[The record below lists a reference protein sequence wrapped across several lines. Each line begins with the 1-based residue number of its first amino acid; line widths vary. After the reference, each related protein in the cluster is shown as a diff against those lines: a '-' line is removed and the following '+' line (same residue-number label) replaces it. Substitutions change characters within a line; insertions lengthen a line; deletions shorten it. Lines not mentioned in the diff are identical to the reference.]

1 MDWEERNPN
10 KKKKK
15 KKGNGY
21 RKEYGCKRKK
31 GVRKERNMYNVLKDK
46 GDITEAEM
54 IKRSNRSVKRKK
66 IMYNVDD
73 DRINKP
79 KKLKV
84 YKNRIIN
91 QEIIEKINKKKDQ
104 KQI

>member
-1 MDWEERNPN
+1 M
-10 KKKKK
+10 
-15 KKGNGY
+15 
-21 RKEYGCKRKK
+21 
-31 GVRKERNMYNVLKDK
+31 LKDR

-84 YKNRIIN
+84 YKNRRIN
-91 QEIIEKINKKKDQ
+91 EEIIEEINKKDQ